1 MHHGDTYL
9 NEQRIGHV
17 DLIKLD
23 VDGNELEILRG
34 LKDTLNRDRPII
46 LIEANEGIRE
56 FHGDL
61 PEQYHFLQHV
71 PLGGLIAG
79 TRLCDVDVQATGN
92 VFCVPRERLSLLLS
106 S

>member
-1 MHHGDTYL
+1 MFHGDTYL
-9 NEQRIGHV
+9 NEQRIDHV
-17 DLIKLD
+17 HLIKLD

-34 LKDTLNRDRPII
+34 LRNTLNRDRPII
-46 LIEANEGIRE
+46 LIEAMEGIRE

-61 PEQYHFLQHV
+61 PDQYQYVQHV

-79 TRLCDVDVQATGN
+79 KKLCDVGVQAAGN
-92 VFCVPRERLSLLLS
+92 VFCVPREQLSLLPS